1 MIKINEVF
9 LSAQGEGPDSG
20 IPTVFLRLSGCNVE
34 CKWCD
39 SKYHTEVK
47 ETLSVEDLVKRV
59 QDVDRYQSGR
69 VYITGG
75 EPLVQREFV
84 AHLVYQL
91 TQQKYDCTIATNG
104 TLSTPSWW
112 RLVTW
117 DVDMKCPSSGVTK
130 FEDSWVSV
138 GRKNRVKFV
147 VADRQDLNFVLTVLP
162 DMKRV
167 NAPTLLVSPMIPTVG
182 THTQNWL
189 QEVWNFCVQYNLRY
203 SLQIHKVIFGAKKGV

>member
-1 MIKINEVF
+1 MNGNVAEEICLGVREEKLSIEVTTYCN
-9 LSAQGEGPDSG
+9 SACLHCFAHAG
-20 IPTVFLRLSGCNVE
+20 ISRRSSLPVGL
-34 CKWCD
+34 
-39 SKYHTEVK
+39 VK
-47 ETLSVEDLVKRV
+47 EIIAEGYDTGYRHLH
-59 QDVDRYQSGR
+59 
-69 VYITGG
+69 ITGG